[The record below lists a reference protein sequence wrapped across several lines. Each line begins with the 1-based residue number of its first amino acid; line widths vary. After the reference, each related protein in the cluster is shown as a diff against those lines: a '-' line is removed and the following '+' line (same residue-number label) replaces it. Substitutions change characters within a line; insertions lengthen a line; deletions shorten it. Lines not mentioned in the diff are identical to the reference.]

1 MKVEYGL
8 SYGGQIFENAKLA
21 KFSIFDETFNFLTGI
36 WPCPSNYL
44 FLINIKSWL
53 PLKPVF
59 KPLITTILC
68 LSRKQK
74 EGSLDKRSAEP
85 WITFLELVRL
95 KLNSEKKIPFL
106 VIFSKKNHLN
116 SFGKA
121 QIFRIRMKIFR
132 IFLFENDILL
142 KIFSKKWFW
151 ELSLRWANKGI
162 SGWTFICHVN
172 IFPENSSRTPY
183 LLPGKYLCTMNISF
197 QVGSLGSLP
206 SQNRK
211 IGIYPGISGQ
221 FMSNYRY

>member
-106 VIFSKKNHLN
+106 VIFSKKKITWIHLAKPKFFEYGWKSSEFFYSKMIFCLKYFPKN
-116 SFGKA
+116 DFGNLVWDEPT
-121 QIFRIRMKIFR
+121 R
-132 IFLFENDILL
+132 E
-142 KIFSKKWFW
+142 
-151 ELSLRWANKGI
+151 
-162 SGWTFICHVN
+162 
-172 IFPENSSRTPY
+172 
-183 LLPGKYLCTMNISF
+183 
-197 QVGSLGSLP
+197 
-206 SQNRK
+206 
-211 IGIYPGISGQ
+211 YPVERLYV
-221 FMSNYRY
+221 M